1 MKLDNSILNQFN
13 LNPKEE
19 REPVS
24 VLRISELLDFMKE
37 SASRI
42 KTKSE
47 QYFKTDDADIQVDC
61 MDIVA
66 IRLND
71 FVQAFIDLMIFIRK
85 QDGSYNGHSVS
96 LRYCMTSYDAFI
108 VEQQENEKQF
118 LKELLL
124 RNEITHDYFNRD
136 IHQQKLISLMQNYAD
151 GAVEVY
157 EHLRYLCEQNKW
169 MELFADNSRGN

>member
-1 MKLDNSILNQFN
+1 MKLDDSILNQFN
-13 LNPKEE
+13 LDPKEE

-37 SASRI
+37 SALRI
-42 KTKSE
+42 KNKSE
-47 QYFKTDDADIQVDC
+47 QYFKTEDADIQVDC

-85 QDGSYNGHSVS
+85 QDDSYNGHSDS
-96 LRYCMTSYDAFI
+96 LRYCMTSYDAL
-108 VEQQENEKQF
+108 VDEQQENEKHF

-136 IHQQKLISLMQNYAD
+136 IHQQKLIALMQNYAD
-151 GAVEVY
+151 GAEEVY
-157 EHLRYLCEQNKW
+157 NHLRELCEKNGW
-169 MELFADNSRGN
+169 MELFANNNRNK